1 MTGHLKSLVYYAL
14 GGLGAFYFSTVTLSA
29 QEQDQEEGNAARMEK
44 SGQGNA
50 YPNFTPPALEQF
62 SVMVQRPL
70 FSQKRRPTNVSQFPP
85 FVPLQYQRIEKP
97 TKTNF
102 LLSGIVFNGD
112 DYVALIKES
121 RAGETL
127 SLSKGETIG
136 GWVVADIK
144 PEEVRLSSGTRISV
158 LSLRDNKMSEAEKQ
172 KIKRT
177 IRTKKILAQRKKL
190 TESRKKLNK
199 TRKKL
204 SRAQLYGRGRERSE

>member
-14 GGLGAFYFSTVTLSA
+14 GGLGAFYLSTVTLSA
-29 QEQDQEEGNAARMEK
+29 QEQEQEEGNAARMEK
-44 SGQGNA
+44 PGKGNV
-50 YPNFTPPALEQF
+50 YPDFIPPTLEQF
-62 SVMVQRPL
+62 SAMVRRPL
-70 FSQKRRPTNVSQFPP
+70 FSQKRRPTNVSQLSP
-85 FVPLQYQRIEKP
+85 FVPLQYQSTQKP
-97 TKTNF
+97 TNTIF

-136 GWVVADIK
+136 GWVVVDIK

-158 LSLRDNKMSEAEKQ
+158 LFLRDNKMSEAEKQ

-190 TESRKKLNK
+190 AESRKKLNK

-204 SRAQLYGRGRERSE
+204 SREQLYGQARERSE